1 MPKVW
6 KKQRGKE
13 RWRKR
18 EETPTRRIW
27 ISCELAS
34 AENWSILSCEGTRA
48 ANQGKRTCPMVYSP
62 SVAARRASNRF
73 GPMQRRY
80 NALGLSVSWTTT
92 IRLSSNQFSN
102 TFNEHLNVQIFKF
115 FHPWLS
121 YWLQNRQVTQF
132 LPIFPIGEKYNYSP
146 ITDVRIKIL
155 FSNILK

>member
-1 MPKVW
+1 MKET
-6 KKQRGKE
+6 GKE

-80 NALGLSVSWTTT
+80 NALGLSVSWATT
-92 IRLSSNQFSN
+92 ISLPYLPPINFPILSTNIWTSKFLNSFIPDFLIGSKIAKSHNFFQFFQLERN
-102 TFNEHLNVQIFKF
+102 IIT
-115 FHPWLS
+115 
-121 YWLQNRQVTQF
+121 LQSQMLELKSCF
-132 LPIFPIGEKYNYSP
+132 PIF
-146 ITDVRIKIL
+146 
-155 FSNILK
+155 

>member
-80 NALGLSVSWTTT
+80 NALGLSVSWATT

-121 YWLQNRQVTQF
+121 YWYSKIAKSHNFFQF
-132 LPIFPIGEKYNYSP
+132 FQLERNIITLPI
-146 ITDVRIKIL
+146 TC
-155 FSNILK
+155 